1 MSSLL
6 DPLLV
11 VVLLLNIFALGNSRI
26 PSVIHIVALQGAL
39 LGFLPLLVHEHL
51 ALGPVLVALATI
63 GLKGIA
69 IPWML
74 LRALREANIRR
85 EIEPLV
91 GFVPSMI
98 LGALATVGA
107 AVFSR
112 QLPLAQG
119 RLGALLVPAA
129 LSTVLVGFIMLTT
142 RHKAISQ
149 VVGYLVLENGIF
161 VFGMLLIEAM
171 PLMVELGV
179 LLDLFVMIFV
189 VSIIVHHIN
198 EAFSSLD
205 TRYLSSLKE

>member
-39 LGFLPLLVHEHL
+39 LGLLPLLVHEHVGLSPLL
-51 ALGPVLVALATI
+51 AAGATI
-63 GLKGIA
+63 GLKGIV

-85 EIEPLV
+85 EIEPLI

-107 AVFSR
+107 AVFAR
-112 QLPLAQG
+112 QLPLVQG
-119 RLGALLVPAA
+119 QMGALLVPAA